1 MIYHSKPFVDQEDVR
16 AVSFVVQS
24 AAIAQGPVVKD
35 FEDAVASYVGVKGGV
50 AVSSGTA
57 ALHLA
62 LAAVDVQA
70 GDEVVL
76 PSYVCVA
83 PLNAINY
90 VGATPV
96 VCDVDSFTGNI
107 DPDDAKSL
115 ITEKTKAIIVP
126 HMFGLPARMEKFRDL
141 DVPIIEDCAQAIGA
155 SINGKQ
161 VGTFGDVAICSF
173 YATKVITTGE
183 GGMVLSDNEAIL
195 EKIKDL
201 RDYDEKSP
209 YKTRYNYKMT
219 DVQATMGITQLRK
232 LPKFIDTRRLIA
244 DFYDHALAD
253 LPVVLPPKQE
263 GYESIYFRYVARL
276 NSDIEDFMKE
286 MEGRDIICRHP
297 VYKSLHQLLNL
308 NHASFSQTEQLCA
321 NTVSIPIYPMLAA
334 QDREQI
340 VDVMK
345 DILLKS

>member
-1 MIYHSKPFVDQEDVR
+1 MIYHSKPFIDQEDAR

-24 AAIAQGPVVKD
+24 GRLAQGAVVKE
-35 FEDAVASYVGVKGGV
+35 FEDSVASYVGVKGGA

-62 LAAVDVQA
+62 LISLDVQA
-70 GDEVVL
+70 GDEVIL

-96 VCDVDSFTGNI
+96 VCDVDPLTGNI
-107 DPDDAKSL
+107 DPDAARSL

-126 HMFGLPARMEKFRDL
+126 HMFGHPVQMERFRDFG
-141 DVPIIEDCAQAIGA
+141 VPIIEDCAQAIGA
-155 SINGKQ
+155 TINGKH
-161 VGTFGDVAICSF
+161 VGSFGDVAICSF

-219 DVQATMGITQLRK
+219 DMQATMGLTQLRK
-232 LPKFIDTRRLIA
+232 LLKIIDTRRLIA
-244 DFYDHALAD
+244 DFYDHTLAG
-253 LPVVLPPKQE
+253 LPVTLPPKQV
-263 GYESIYFRYVARL
+263 GYESIYFRYVIRL
-276 NSDIEDFMKE
+276 ESAIEEFMKE
-286 MEGRDIICRHP
+286 MEKREIICRHP

-308 NHASFSQTEQLCA
+308 NHEGFSQTEQLCA
-321 NTVSIPIYPMLAA
+321 NAVSIPIYPMLSS
-334 QDREQI
+334 QDREQ
-340 VDVMK
+340 VADVIK
-345 DILLKS
+345 DILSE